1 MLLTYVY
8 LNQALSGENVSSL
21 SCQNDSIECYVV
33 DNNGFVVISEDL
45 NNIGKDAKGIVYC

>member
-8 LNQALSGENVSSL
+8 LNQALSGENV

-33 DNNGFVVISEDL
+33 DNNGFVVISENV